1 MFIKENH
8 MLTTQQLQDIEKL
21 QKEVETHDGLQLKL
35 NWEML
40 RARESDQLDFLHYE
54 NEELI
59 AFLGLY
65 SFGSTAEV
73 TGMVKPSGRRKGY
86 FTQLFIDA
94 MAVAKQIDYKKI
106 LLNAPASSNAA
117 KEFLKKQGAIYKFS
131 EHQMQWQPQLLEV
144 SNGFTLRPATEEDIE
159 MRIRLDL
166 EAFGIPREDALATE
180 SRIDGDEDTDMLM
193 IDVNDETIGKI
204 RVKRE
209 DGQAWIYGFSI
220 LPEHQGKGIGRK
232 VLRHIVKQQSEAGH
246 SVHLEVETKN
256 AHALSLYESV
266 GFKVVHAQDYYV
278 YE

>member
-1 MFIKENH
+1 